1 MLIHGE
7 KDKRAPLIHAERMQD
22 ALEDA
27 GKQVKLSEYD
37 DEAHGFYAEEN
48 QIRYFKE
55 VVQYLNTQLKR

>member
-1 MLIHGE
+1 
-7 KDKRAPLIHAERMQD
+7 MQE

-48 QIRYFKE
+48 QIRYYKE